1 MNSIPGKRTDAGDLT
16 SECNQTWDPY
26 TKGVYIPEMETDI
39 NQTHPQINTNLQLCG
54 YCERGEKNNTLN
66 WKEEDLMDK
75 KAPPPLPTSQR
86 KVTIKQKWEAGARQ
100 NLGQSEGSLRSVLGS
115 GACV

>member
-1 MNSIPGKRTDAGDLT
+1 MNFIPGKRTDAGDLT

-26 TKGVYIPEMETDI
+26 TKGVYIPDMETDI
-39 NQTHPQINTNLQLCG
+39 NQTHPQINTNLQLGG
-54 YCERGEKNNTLN
+54 YCEREEKYNSLN

-75 KAPPPLPTSQR
+75 KAPPPR
-86 KVTIKQKWEAGARQ
+86 KVAIKQKREAGATLS
-100 NLGQSEGSLRSVLGS
+100 LGQSEGSCRSGLGS